1 MGEVTAHASPLR
13 KRIEGR
19 LGRVR
24 MRVTEANVIVHEIAV
39 GLDQRPTLKELAL
52 ADLPRTLETQ

>member
-1 MGEVTAHASPLR
+1 
-13 KRIEGR
+13 
-19 LGRVR
+19 